1 MINQHKKN
9 HGFSLIELMITL
21 VLSLLVTYAIAQLLI
36 NSNRTSVT
44 SDGISQSQETG
55 RFVMSYLANQVR
67 QAGLD
72 SITDNTK
79 FTQAIISCSAP
90 DFVGLTSTTGEVAC
104 STNTN
109 TGDTQAT
116 IYNAGIHGD
125 RLAIAWI
132 PPLPASGNAADIRDC
147 SGVGGYNENDTILNV
162 FWVESDGNGMNNLVC
177 QGSTLSGGV
186 ITRSNPKQAVAN
198 GVDSMQVLFGE
209 ATEPLPISNQRNIN
223 KYVNIADVNNWE
235 RVYAIKI
242 AILTRS
248 ISEVTNSNILRR
260 YVLLDAEPYLMT
272 DSINRQVFS
281 TTYVINNYK

>member
-1 MINQHKKN
+1 MMYQHKKN
-9 HGFSLIELMITL
+9 QGFSLVELMITL

-36 NSNRTSVT
+36 NSNRTSAT

-67 QAGLD
+67 QTGLD
-72 SITDNTK
+72 SVTTNKT
-79 FTQAIISCSAP
+79 TQALISCSDPNFAS
-90 DFVGLTSTTGEVAC
+90 LTSTTGEVAC
-104 STNTN
+104 STNTD

-132 PPLPASGNAADIRDC
+132 PPLPTSGNAADIRDC
-147 SGVGGYNENDTILNV
+147 SGVGGYNENDIILNV

-177 QGSTLSGGV
+177 QGNTLDGNT
-186 ITRSNPKQAVAN
+186 ITRSNAKQAIAN
-198 GVDSMQVLFGE
+198 GVDSMHILFGE
-209 ATEPLPISNQRNIN
+209 ASAPLPITSQRNVAT
-223 KYVNIADVNNWE
+223 YVNNDAITNWD
-235 RVYAIKI
+235 RVYAIKVS
-242 AILTRS
+242 ILTRS
-248 ISEVTNSNILRR
+248 IAEATNIDTLRS

-272 DSINRQVFS
+272 DSINRQVFT